1 MATRKIAAPYVVP
14 VSGDPLR
21 NGVLTFDEQG
31 TLVDVKA
38 NVSSPWAL
46 PGVEYYDGAIVP
58 GFVNTHC
65 HLELSYMKDV
75 LPEATGL
82 PGFVKRIMETKFTY
96 PEEVQRAAIAEADR
110 FFWESGVQ
118 AVGDISNT
126 TVSFETKERSRV
138 KYVTF
143 LEIFNGLSGA
153 DYRDTLAGG
162 AQLLAEARRR
172 GIEAYVTLHSTYSVS
187 KQLFDAYPQADGTQC
202 MSIHYMESLDD
213 DRMFR
218 NEGGFS
224 ALFREKGVAL
234 DFLDEGSST
243 NRIVSHIPS
252 DRRVLLVH
260 NTYVTQA
267 DIDAMKA
274 RYPRLSWALCPRSNY
289 YIGRNYPNTALMTA
303 QGNELNLTV
312 GTDSL
317 SSNHSLQMIEELKC
331 LVRERGVKELDAIR
345 WATLNG
351 ARALDLDREM
361 GSFDAGKCP
370 GAVLL
375 EGIAEGLQFTPHT
388 TSRRLV

>member
-1 MATRKIAAPYVVP
+1 MATRKISAPCVVP

-21 NGVLTFDEQG
+21 NGVLTFNEQG
-31 TLVDVKA
+31 ALVEIMA
-38 NVSSPWAL
+38 GVSNPWAV
-46 PGVEYYDGAIVP
+46 PGVEYYNGAIVP

-65 HLELSYMKDV
+65 HLELSYMKDA

-96 PEEVQRAAIAEADR
+96 SEEVQRKAVAETDR
-110 FFWESGVQ
+110 LFWESGVQ

-126 TVSFETKERSRV
+126 TVSFDTKERSRV

-143 LEIFNGLSGA
+143 LEIFNVLMGA

-162 AQLLAEARRR
+162 AGLLAEARRL
-172 GIEAYVTLHSTYSVS
+172 GLEAYVTLHATYSES
-187 KQLFDAYPQADGTQC
+187 KKLFEEYPRAEGTQC
-202 MSIHYMESLDD
+202 ISIHYMESPDD
-213 DRMFR
+213 DLIFK
-218 NEGGFS
+218 NQGGFYK
-224 ALFREKGVAL
+224 LFQEKGVTL
-234 DFLDEGSST
+234 DFLDEESST

-267 DIDAMKA
+267 DIDALTA

-303 QGNELNLTV
+303 PGNDLNLTV

-317 SSNHSLQMIEELKC
+317 SSNRSLQMIEELKC

-351 ARALDLDREM
+351 AKALDLDHEI
-361 GSFDAGKCP
+361 GSFDVGKSP

-375 EGIAEGLQFTPHT
+375 EGVADGLRFTPRT